1 MCLKSL
7 ANEVHFSLERHY
19 FWSKGVKQLF
29 VFRPKM
35 NIGNMKLSSV
45 SYNVEFFIT
54 TVAELQHEWRKEKCF
69 DYRMTLQII
78 GEKTIDGP

>member
-1 MCLKSL
+1 
-7 ANEVHFSLERHY
+7 
-19 FWSKGVKQLF
+19 
-29 VFRPKM
+29 M